1 MKKEYITTP
10 ILFGISFAIGY
21 LFFLMWRPFF
31 IPIAWA
37 AVFAILFSPL
47 NIKLRKRIQNRA
59 WGATI
64 MTALVILILVVPM
77 VTLGILLVAEVVN
90 TYNLIQQ
97 WFNSQVYGQIV
108 HFFQGPFLAQLQDRI
123 GNIIDLKSI
132 DLFSIISSVMQRLSR
147 FAVSQATDIVQ
158 NFSRT
163 LFSFILMLFTLFYF
177 FKDGDHI
184 TQFIR
189 GLLPLSPDRREQIGR
204 QFSEVIIAT
213 VVGDLMVASL
223 QGILGGLAFW
233 VLGIP
238 SPVFW
243 GALMAFL
250 SILPVVGAPIV
261 YIPAGII
268 LLAQNQVVRGVIL
281 LIWGTLVVSQID
293 NFLRPILIS
302 GRTKL
307 HTLVLFFS
315 ILGGIY
321 IFGFLG
327 IVMGPVIAALL
338 LTVLQIYR
346 EEVVK
351 EEKPPDLS
359 ADSDSVETSTTGE

>member
-10 ILFGISFAIGY
+10 ILFGISLAIAYIFY
-21 LFFLMWRPFF
+21 LLWRPFF
-31 IPIAWA
+31 VPIAWA
-37 AVFAILFSPL
+37 VVFGILFYPL
-47 NIKLRKRIQNRA
+47 NLRLRTRIPHRGSSA
-59 WGATI
+59 AI
-64 MTALVILILVVPM
+64 MTALVIVILVVPM
-77 VTLGILLVAEVVN
+77 VVLGILLVAEVVN

-97 WFNSQVYGQIV
+97 WFNGQVYDQMV
-108 HFFQGPFLAQLQDRI
+108 QFFQGPFLSRLQERI

-132 DLFSIISSVMQRLSR
+132 DLFSVISSVMQRLSR
-147 FAVSQATDIVQ
+147 FAVAQVTDIVQ

-177 FKDGDHI
+177 FKDGDQI
-184 TQFIR
+184 TAFIR
-189 GLLPLSPDRREQIGR
+189 SLLPLSPDRREQIGHR
-204 QFSEVIIAT
+204 FSEVIIAT
-213 VVGDLMVASL
+213 VVGDLLVALL
-223 QGILGGLAFW
+223 QGFLGGVAFW
-233 VLGIP
+233 ILGIP

-261 YIPAGII
+261 YIPAGVI
-268 LLAQNQVVRGVIL
+268 LIAQHQAVRGIIL

-321 IFGFLG
+321 VFGFLG
-327 IVMGPVIAALL
+327 IIMGPVIAALL

-346 EEVVK
+346 EEVVM
-351 EEKPPDLS
+351 EPAELPAETGSMD
-359 ADSDSVETSTTGE
+359 TSTTGE